1 MNLKKIRQN
10 YKKSGEM
17 IGSSILLDTNIVL
30 YLLAAAL
37 YLKIPIISVDEQFSK
52 VEKADLILYQNK

>member
-1 MNLKKIRQN
+1 
-10 YKKSGEM
+10 M